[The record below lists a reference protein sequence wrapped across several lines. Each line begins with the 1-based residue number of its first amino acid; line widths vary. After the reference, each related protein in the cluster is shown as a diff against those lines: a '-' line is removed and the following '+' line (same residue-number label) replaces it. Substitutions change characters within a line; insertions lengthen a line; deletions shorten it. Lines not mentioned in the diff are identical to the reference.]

1 VFRRD
6 EEKDHVPGQL
16 LIMQPMPIIYLA
28 EIKLSYFLKKLSLD
42 EKIMLNLI

>member
-1 VFRRD
+1 MV
-6 EEKDHVPGQL
+6 EENDHGPGQL
-16 LIMQPMPIIYLA
+16 LIMKNITYIYLA